1 MWIKIDNEV
10 FHVEDISVQLSITKH
25 ATIYLELNIENNQHY
40 YSFFVDK
47 YENIKRFTI
56 EHPKYIAKEC
66 KIKTIDIVFNSK
78 LNLNIFCEHIDTDI
92 SERRD
97 SIIEQILEENKKL

>member
-10 FHVEDISVQLSITKH
+10 FHVEDISVQLSISKH
-25 ATIYLELNIENNQHY
+25 ATIYLELSIESNQHY

-47 YENIKRFTI
+47 YENTKRFTI
-56 EHPKYIAKEC
+56 EHPKYIAKSC

-78 LNLNIFCEHIDTDI
+78 LNLNIFCEHIDTDV